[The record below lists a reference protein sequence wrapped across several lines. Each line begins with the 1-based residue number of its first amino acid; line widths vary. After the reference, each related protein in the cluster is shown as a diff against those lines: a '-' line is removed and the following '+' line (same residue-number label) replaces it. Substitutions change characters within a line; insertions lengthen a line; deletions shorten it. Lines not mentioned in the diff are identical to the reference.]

1 MKNPRKPRAPTLP
14 ERGSAR
20 TDDQEK
26 VVGQSVAAAA
36 TPFARNYGEWVALA
50 VLAIVMTAQMWS
62 SIRRLSV
69 TSDEVVHL
77 GGGYRFLQ
85 CGDSSVDPEHPPLV
99 KIVAALPLMALHV
112 NDPNP
117 AVCGIQAD
125 MESSYRRGHD
135 FLFANDESMLTMSRV
150 STSIFAVL
158 LLGTTYFF
166 ARALFGTTVAMI
178 AGVWVAFEPNFLG
191 HGSLVTTDVPAAL
204 GFVAAVYALWTYLNR
219 RTGMRFLVLGLGL
232 GVALATKYSTVLLLG
247 ILPILIIVDGIVGE
261 KRRRDRRILGDLGA
275 FLLALLVAVAF
286 LWAIYGFHFASPTK
300 QAALSPPTAQGT
312 LERIISEVG
321 RTHLLPEAYL
331 TGLQDLTLDS
341 GVGRRAFLLGKNY
354 LGGRWYYFPVV
365 LSLKLSVALILG
377 LLLSI
382 VAFHFWRSN
391 VRELFF
397 LVVPALLY
405 LTVSA
410 RSGMNLGV
418 RYVLPVIPFLLV
430 FAAAGIWNLQW
441 TRKTVIIVVSAL
453 LAMHTISSLRT
464 FPNYI
469 SYGNELWGGPEN
481 VYKYLADSNADW
493 GQALKMAHNY
503 VERAKPASCLMIPT
517 YRNVDKDYNI
527 ACPDLIS
534 EIDRGAASSHYTGTL
549 LVSSSVVD
557 GIIFRSGG
565 ARAMRIF
572 RGVEP
577 SARLGGSAILVY
589 HGSFDLGPI
598 FSYQYVQRILAGRIR
613 NDSEVLETAKAA
625 AELDPQ
631 NSDAWSVI
639 CEAEA
644 SLGNREAAQSACN
657 SAYHTMSDNPYSTE
671 NDRASVIRFMTNNGM
686 MLPQGAVAQSSE

>member
-1 MKNPRKPRAPTLP
+1 MKNPRKPRAPASP
-14 ERGSAR
+14 ERSKAR
-20 TDDQEK
+20 TDNEDGA
-26 VVGQSVAAAA
+26 VRQSGAAAV
-36 TPFARNYGEWVALA
+36 TPSVRNYGEWVAVT
-50 VLAIVMTAQMWS
+50 VLAIVMMAQMWG

-69 TSDEVVHL
+69 ISDEVVHL
-77 GGGYRFLQ
+77 HGGYRFLQ

-117 AVCGIQAD
+117 GICGLQAD

-135 FLFANDESMLTMSRV
+135 FLFANDESMLTTARV

-158 LLGTTYFF
+158 LLGATYFF
-166 ARALFGTTVAMI
+166 ARVLFGTPVAII
-178 AGVWVAFEPNFLG
+178 AGAWVAFEPNFLG

-204 GFVAAVYALWTYLNR
+204 GFVAAVYALWMYLTQ
-219 RTGMRFLVLGLGL
+219 RTGMRLLVLGLGI
-232 GVALATKYSTVLLLG
+232 GGALATKYSTVLLIGL
-247 ILPILIIVDGIVGE
+247 LPILIIVDGIVGE
-261 KRRRDRRILGDLGA
+261 KRARDRRILGNLGA
-275 FLLALLVAVAF
+275 LILATLVAVVF
-286 LWAIYGFHFASPTK
+286 LWAAYGFHFASAN
-300 QAALSPPTAQGT
+300 QAGLSPPMAQGT
-312 LERIISEVG
+312 LGRLMAEVG
-321 RTHLLPEAYL
+321 RTHLLPEAYVM
-331 TGLQDLTLDS
+331 GLQDLTLDS

-354 LGGRWYYFPVV
+354 LGGRWYYFPVA
-365 LSLKLSVALILG
+365 LCIKLSASLVVS
-377 LLLSI
+377 LLLSLL
-382 VAFHFWRSN
+382 AFHFWRSHA
-391 VRELFF
+391 RELLF
-397 LVVPALLY
+397 LLLPVLFY
-405 LTVSA
+405 LGVSSK
-410 RSGMNLGV
+410 SGMNLGV
-418 RYVLPVIPFLLV
+418 RYVFPVIPFLIII
-430 FAAAGIWNLQW
+430 AAAGMWNLPW
-441 TRKTVIIVVSAL
+441 TREKVIIVVITL
-453 LAMHTISSLRT
+453 LCIHAVSSLRA

-493 GQALKMAHNY
+493 GQALKMAHDY
-503 VERAKPASCLMIPT
+503 VERAKPAPCLMIPT

-534 EIDRGAASSHYTGTL
+534 EIDRGAASSRYTGTL
-549 LVSSSVVD
+549 LVSSSVAD

-589 HGSFDLGPI
+589 VGTFDLGPI
-598 FSYQYVQRILAGRIR
+598 FSYQYIQRILVGRIR
-613 NDSEVLETAKAA
+613 NESEVLETAKSA

-631 NSDAWSVI
+631 NSDAWSLV
-639 CEAEA
+639 CEAEV

-686 MLPQGAVAQSSE
+686 ILPQGAVAQSSE